1 MKRTITVFILI
12 LLFAAVS
19 GLFAQ
24 TTSGKETTIE
34 ELYLQN
40 LEVQIISEQA
50 SSTDYEMKLLA
61 LKSLKGMVD
70 EGRITQDD
78 ERVMQI
84 LDSLSKEGVGKVV
97 REDGRQI
104 NNFPMVRREACAI
117 LGQIGGEDA
126 KNSLLNVLLSDNEP
140 MVRAEAVY
148 SLGLIGLNENNE
160 VTKII
165 SWVILQQDLTRPD
178 NNFAFASILA
188 LEKIAEKNNGIK

>member
-1 MKRTITVFILI
+1 M
-12 LLFAAVS
+12 LFRS
-19 GLFAQ
+19 
-24 TTSGKETTIE
+24 
-34 ELYLQN
+34 
-40 LEVQIISEQA
+40 
-50 SSTDYEMKLLA
+50 
-61 LKSLKGMVD
+61 
-70 EGRITQDD
+70 

-188 LEKIAEKNNGIK
+188 LEKIAEKNNGINDEELYRAVITIAQGNYIRDVKYKALDLLNTLRKYQ